1 MVQTGSFSTAA
12 DGGPLPRR
20 KVTMNKR
27 LNGRDVLLR
36 AVRNE
41 PTDRAA
47 WLPFVGCHGAA
58 LLGVSAAD
66 SLKSAPLQVQGLL
79 KALELYRPDGL
90 PVCFDLQIEA
100 EALGCR
106 LHWASDAPPAV
117 SSHPLAE
124 GVALEDLPPLVEQAG
139 RIPVVLDV
147 LRQLKAR
154 IGGEVALYGL
164 VCGPFTLALHLLGN
178 DIFLK
183 MFDEPEAVMR
193 IIGYCAGIA
202 KRMADWYLRDGAD
215 VIAVVDP
222 MTSQISPEH
231 FETFV
236 TSPVNDVFDHIRA
249 RKGLSALFVCGDVTR
264 NLEVMCRTRADSIH
278 VDEQIDMVE
287 LRRLAEQQG
296 KAFGGNIKLTVVLL
310 LGSPDDARREALGL
324 LDTCGTRG
332 FILSPGCDLPYGV
345 PPANLQAVADMVH
358 DPYQREV
365 VRNTAAAAGDD
376 AFSDIK
382 LPDYEAAGGVV
393 IDVITLDSTS
403 CAPCQYMMEAVNQAS
418 RQTTVRCYINEHKI
432 KVREGIGMMVKLG
445 VKNLPTICIDG
456 TVRFSSI
463 IPDQKTLVAAIEAAA
478 RDKAA
483 ARI

>member
-1 MVQTGSFSTAA
+1 MST
-12 DGGPLPRR
+12 
-20 KVTMNKR
+20 TI
-27 LNGRDVLLR
+27 NGRDLLLR

-41 PTDRAA
+41 TTERAA
-47 WLPFVGCHGAA
+47 WMPFVGCHGAA

-79 KALELYRPDGL
+79 KARELYRPDGL

-117 SSHPLAE
+117 STHPLAE

-147 LRQLKAR
+147 LRQLKSR
-154 IGGEVALYGL
+154 IGHEVALYGL

-183 MFDEPEAVMR
+183 MFDDPEGVKR
-193 IIGYCAGIA
+193 IIRYCAEIA
-202 KRMADWYLRDGAD
+202 NRMADWYLRDGAD

-231 FETFV
+231 FEAFV
-236 TSPVNDVFDHIRA
+236 SEPVNLVFDHIR
-249 RKGLSALFVCGDVTR
+249 RRQGLSALFVCGDVTR

-278 VDEQIDMVE
+278 VDEQIDMVV
-287 LRRLAEQQG
+287 LRRLAEQHG

-310 LGSPDDARREALGL
+310 LGTPDDARREALGL

-345 PPANLQAVADMVH
+345 PPANLQAVAEMVH
-358 DPYQREV
+358 DPYQRDV
-365 VRNTAAAAGDD
+365 ARSTQAAAGAD
-376 AFSDIK
+376 AVQDVV
-382 LPDYEAAGGVV
+382 LPDYQAANGVV

-403 CAPCQYMMEAVNQAS
+403 CAPCQYMMEAVNQAA
-418 RQTTVRCYINEHKI
+418 RKTRIRCYINEHKI
-432 KVREGIGMMVKLG
+432 KAREGIGMMMKLG
-445 VKNLPTICIDG
+445 VKSLPTICIDG
-456 TVRFSSI
+456 EIRFISI
-463 IPDQKTLVAAIEAAA
+463 IPDQNTLVAAIEAAA
-478 RDKAA
+478 RGKATA
-483 ARI
+483 QTEPHT